1 MIFAQCPLSPFDFP
15 LIFVS
20 LPQLFSALLI
30 TIQYLLLAM
39 AVGLVFT
46 VPLALMRLSKRK
58 WISMPVYAYTYLFR
72 GTPLI
77 IQLFIIYYGG
87 GQFELLQNSFLWPF
101 LREAFWCCL
110 IAFTLNTTA
119 YTTEI
124 LRGAISNV
132 PAGEIE
138 AAKAC
143 GMSRWLL
150 LRRIVLPRAFR
161 LMLPAYSNEIIFM
174 LQATA
179 IASTVGTA
187 TQALDLTGA
196 ARVIVAKSFA
206 PYEIYLTIAVMYLV
220 LTYLID
226 FGIRATEHRL
236 SGHLRDMPS
245 GAAKPA
251 LVPGLR

>member
-1 MIFAQCPLSPFDFP
+1 MILGQCPLGPFDYL

-20 LPQLFSALLI
+20 LPQLLSALLI
-30 TIQYLLLAM
+30 TIQY
-39 AVGLVFT
+39 VGLSLVVGLILT
-46 VPLALMRLSKRK
+46 VPLALMRVSKRR
-58 WISMPVYAYTYLFR
+58 WIAGPVYAYTYLFR

-77 IQLFIIYYGG
+77 IQLFVIYYGL
-87 GQFELLQNSFLWPF
+87 GQFEWIKETFLWPY

-110 IAFTLNTTA
+110 LAFTLNTTA

-132 PAGEIE
+132 PHGEIE

-143 GMSRWLL
+143 GMSKWLL
-150 LRRIVLPRAFR
+150 YRRIILPRAFR
-161 LMLPAYSNEIIFM
+161 LMLPAYSNEVILM

-187 TQALDLTGA
+187 TASLDLTGA
-196 ARVIVAKSFA
+196 ARVIIAQSFA
-206 PYEIYLTIAVMYLV
+206 PYEIFLTIAAIYLG

-226 FGIRATEHRL
+226 LGFRGVEHRL
-236 SGHLRDMPS
+236 SCHLRDRPS
-245 GAAKPA
+245 GAAKA
-251 LVPGLR
+251 DLIPGLR

>member
-1 MIFAQCPLSPFDFP
+1 
-15 LIFVS
+15 
-20 LPQLFSALLI
+20 
-30 TIQYLLLAM
+30 
-39 AVGLVFT
+39 
-46 VPLALMRLSKRK
+46 
-58 WISMPVYAYTYLFR
+58 
-72 GTPLI
+72 
-77 IQLFIIYYGG
+77 
-87 GQFELLQNSFLWPF
+87 
-101 LREAFWCCL
+101 
-110 IAFTLNTTA
+110 
-119 YTTEI
+119 
-124 LRGAISNV
+124 
-132 PAGEIE
+132 
-138 AAKAC
+138 
-143 GMSRWLL
+143 MSRWLL

-206 PYEIYLTIAVMYLV
+206 PYEIYLTIAVMYLA

-236 SGHLRDMPS
+236 SGHLRDRPS
-245 GAAKPA
+245 DAAKPA

>member
-1 MIFAQCPLSPFDFP
+1 MAAGSSNSCKIR
-15 LIFVS
+15 
-20 LPQLFSALLI
+20 FS
-30 TIQYLLLAM
+30 
-39 AVGLVFT
+39 GL
-46 VPLALMRLSKRK
+46 
-58 WISMPVYAYTYLFR
+58 
-72 GTPLI
+72 
-77 IQLFIIYYGG
+77 
-87 GQFELLQNSFLWPF
+87 F

-206 PYEIYLTIAVMYLV
+206 PYEIYLTIAVMYLA

-226 FGIRATEHRL
+226 FGIRATWSTASAAICGTCRRAPPSRRWCPACGRL
-236 SGHLRDMPS
+236 RRTAVSTGRCRTDLPPSAANCLRRRAPTWNMVPDWFIGGGGVRR
-245 GAAKPA
+245 GAPA
-251 LVPGLR
+251 RLRNC